1 MPMPMKKSMEKPRW
15 PSKAG
20 ETLLERDATARV
32 SGEGHVKRRYGYV
45 RATVGVLVVLL
56 APPPWT
62 VVGDGAAVAAQEP
75 QAEAQTW
82 TLPRTPGGHPDMQ
95 GHWDGAGT
103 TGSYYIEERLPDPS
117 SPSVTGAAPR
127 MTKSQIIDP
136 PDGRVPYQPW
146 ALAQKQEN
154 VDQYI
159 DPFANC
165 FPSGVAS
172 PGLRAAGTPAHSDS
186 WPRADPL

>member
-32 SGEGHVKRRYGYV
+32 SGEGHVKRRYRYV

-62 VVGDGAAVAAQEP
+62 VVSNSAAVAAQEP

-82 TLPRTPGGHPDMQ
+82 TPPTHARRPSRY
-95 GHWDGAGT
+95 AGT
-103 TGSYYIEERLPDPS
+103 LGCGRNDRQLLPLKNVLLPLRDS
-117 SPSVTGAAPR
+117 RSPAPFAEAR
-127 MTKSQIIDP
+127 KSQIIDP
-136 PDGRVPYQPW
+136 PDGKVPYQPW
-146 ALAQKQEN
+146 ALAQKQRERGP
-154 VDQYI
+154 V
-159 DPFANC
+159 
-165 FPSGVAS
+165 
-172 PGLRAAGTPAHSDS
+172 H
-186 WPRADPL
+186 